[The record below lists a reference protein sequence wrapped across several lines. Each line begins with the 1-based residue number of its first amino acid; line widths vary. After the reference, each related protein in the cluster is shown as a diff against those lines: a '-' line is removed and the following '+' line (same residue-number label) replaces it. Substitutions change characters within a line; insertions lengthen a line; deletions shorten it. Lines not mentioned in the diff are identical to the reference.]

1 MVFQAKLENG
11 HLAALTCSSVY
22 SNTMQLL
29 GKLCELCA
37 SLDLSL
43 ETRGLGWSSLPVYQN
58 IFENE
63 FGFRL
68 QAI

>member
-43 ETRGLGWSSLPVYQN
+43 ETRGL
-58 IFENE
+58 
-63 FGFRL
+63 
-68 QAI
+68 